1 MIEKF
6 PSGHYRTWE
15 ECESLFLHAKC
26 VTKYS
31 YVHIALLLQRA
42 KLLENIA
49 RYDESQ
55 GSFEAAYL
63 QCKDILQ
70 IRESKLGKAHPETL
84 TIMSSLALVLNRQG
98 KYAEAGTMNRQT
110 LELSEEVLSKTLP
123 STLTII
129 SNLALVLNR
138 CRACWLQIS

>member
-1 MIEKF
+1 MVEKS

-26 VTKYS
+26 VTEYS
-31 YVHIALLLQRA
+31 CVREALVLQQA
-42 KLLENIA
+42 KLLESIA
-49 RYDESQ
+49 RYDEGQ
-55 GSFEAAYL
+55 GRFEVAYL

-84 TIMSSLALVLNRQG
+84 T
-98 KYAEAGTMNRQT
+98 TM
-110 LELSEEVLSKTLP
+110 
-123 STLTII
+123 

-138 CRACWLQIS
+138 